1 MGYAGPMRLR
11 HLLLPLLLLCVLA
24 PGLARAQ
31 AQQDGLLAYQAL
43 AAGDFAL
50 AEFYASRAL
59 AAGGLRPPDQAAVL
73 SYRGDARRRMGRF
86 DEAAADY
93 AEAIE
98 IGLPTEFAARVL
110 NNRGIALFGLQRF
123 EEAIRAYEGALALS
137 PAFVEAM
144 DNLGATWLRVGD
156 ARAAL
161 EAFNDAVR
169 LDPEN
174 ARARNNRGRAYLDLE
189 FYDEALADFTAA
201 LDLGTPSP
209 ATPLF
214 NRGIAH
220 ERLGDRA
227 AAAADFAA
235 AQQLRPDE
243 PTYQEKFREYGLV
256 P

>member
-1 MGYAGPMRLR
+1 MGVRGRLFSLF
-11 HLLLPLLLLCVLA
+11 LLSALA
-24 PGLARAQ
+24 PGVADAQ
-31 AQQDGLLAYQAL
+31 AHQDGLLAYQAL
-43 AAGDFAL
+43 AAGDFEL

-59 AAGGLRPPDQAAVL
+59 ADGSLRPPDQAAVL

-86 DEAAADY
+86 DEAAVDY
-93 AEAIE
+93 AAAIDL
-98 IGLPTEFAARVL
+98 GLPTEFAARVL
-110 NNRGIALFGLQRF
+110 NNRGIALFGSQRF

-137 PAFVEAM
+137 PEFVEAM

-161 EAFNDAVR
+161 ELFNDAVR

-174 ARARNNRGRAYLDLE
+174 PRARNNRGRAYLEME
-189 FYDEALADFTAA
+189 FFDEAVADFTAA

-220 ERLGDRA
+220 ERMGDRA
-227 AAAADFAA
+227 AAAADFTAA
-235 AQQLRPDE
+235 RQLRPDE
-243 PTYQEKFREYGLV
+243 PTYQEKFREYGLI